1 MTQRRFEAIAFDL
14 WDTLVID
21 DSDEIKRERQGLL
34 SKPEQRREL
43 LWQALDR
50 ERSTARAAVCQ
61 AYDDGDAA
69 FRAAWHDEHV
79 TWDVRTRLRLV
90 LQKLDRELPEP
101 AFHELVRAHEEMEL
115 EVRPDLVPGCAETLR
130 GLAADYRL
138 AIVSDAIVSPGRC
151 LRELLR
157 LHDIEQ
163 YFSAFAFSDEVG
175 RSKPHPAMFKH
186 VAAALG
192 VEPAQ
197 MVHIARPT
205 ARAELGAASATRP
218 EPAWQ
223 PGHRRAPRRQPRSRT
238 CPPCRSAPWRRRT
251 RVRARSA
258 RASPA
263 IAHTLSASPRP
274 PHPTRTC
281 PRRRRPARRCAP
293 STSTIAR

>member
-175 RSKPHPAMFKH
+175 RSKPHPAMFEH

-197 MVHIARPT
+197 MVHIGDR
-205 ARAELGAASATRP
+205 EHNDVQG
-218 EPAWQ
+218 
-223 PGHRRAPRRQPRSRT
+223 
-238 CPPCRSAPWRRRT
+238 
-251 RVRARSA
+251 ARSLGMKTILFIQSRDRDRDNSEA
-258 RASPA
+258 DA
-263 IAHTLSASPRP
+263 ICDNFAALPQVIAGL
-274 PHPTRTC
+274 TREAG
-281 PRRRRPARRCAP
+281 RG
-293 STSTIAR
+293 